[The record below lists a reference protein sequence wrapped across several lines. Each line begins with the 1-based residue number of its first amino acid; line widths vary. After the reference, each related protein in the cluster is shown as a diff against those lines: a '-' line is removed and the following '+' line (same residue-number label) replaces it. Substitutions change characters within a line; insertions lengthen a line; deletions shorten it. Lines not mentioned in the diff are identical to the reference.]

1 MAKSDRLLQAV
12 LEQPDDAS
20 VLTVYADALQT
31 RGDPRGALIT
41 LQQQRLKAADE
52 RRRRLLKLQEQQLL
66 AEHRAELLG
75 PLAAYDKLAVAW
87 RLGFV
92 RELHLTCVRE
102 QLDALVEALQLP
114 AFSLLERLDVRLVR
128 PDDVEPLLQVLP
140 SSLWHLGLS
149 SPDLQWEPLLEAARP
164 VRSLELWGGPDVDF
178 EGLELRVLERLR
190 LTVGFTNLTRE
201 VAPRLELLTLG
212 DGEQTPQVEELP
224 EGLRLFRLLGESW
237 NDMPAAD
244 ASRSI
249 HEWDAGRTHWE
260 AEAGMC
266 AVSRGGWGVAG
277 ERALL
282 LTFATAPQLDDAF
295 DEVEHLLGAGYELR
309 SVAVPV
315 GPLTLLA
322 VELRIPQPRKI
333 LLPNFLPALGRR
345 ALTLEVAASS
355 SNGDML
361 LRAWRGEQPVPLAM
375 GPYRTRE
382 DVWRAGIDHALGFD
396 PGRTFDLVCEALDA
410 ELPRRAHGNAAQTLR
425 GEWPCAT
432 PLEPTDDPREY
443 DEYDDPYELDE
454 PLPDWWSEQLPAEE
468 EHLEQTPHVDAPPQP
483 VLVEV
488 EAPAEQ
494 EEPEAR
500 DEYEAE
506 PEERGDPEW
515 TEVMAETPVEL
526 EEDGLERNPEEG
538 LEPEA
543 LDVDGMHV
551 EPDGVCFRCD
561 RDGLRLER
569 CAHCGHD
576 VCEHCSVMRSQE
588 LRCRVCA

>member
-12 LEQPDDAS
+12 LEQPDDTS

-66 AEHRAELLG
+66 EEHRAELLG
-75 PLAAYDKLAVAW
+75 PLASYDKLAVAW

-102 QLDALVEALQLP
+102 QVDALVEALQLP
-114 AFSLLERLDVRLVR
+114 AFALLERLDVRLVR
-128 PDDVEPLLQVLP
+128 PESADPLLGALP
-140 SSLWHLGLS
+140 GKLQHLGLS
-149 SPDLQWEPLLEAARP
+149 SSDLQWEPLLEALP
-164 VRSLELWGGPDVDF
+164 PLGSLELWGGPDVDF
-178 EGLELRVLERLR
+178 EGLQLPQLERLR
-190 LTVGFTNLTRE
+190 LTIGFQNLTRE
-201 VAPRLELLTLG
+201 VAPKLELLTLG
-212 DGEQTPQVEELP
+212 DGDQTPQVEELP
-224 EGLRLFRLLGESW
+224 EGLRLFRLLGQAW
-237 NDMPAAD
+237 NDLPVAD
-244 ASRSI
+244 AARSI

-260 AEAGMC
+260 AQAGMC

-295 DEVEHLLGAGYELR
+295 DEVEHLLTSGYVLR
-309 SVAVPV
+309 AVAVPV
-315 GPLTLLA
+315 GPLKLLA

-345 ALTLEVAASS
+345 ALTIEVAASS

-361 LRAWRGEQPVPLAM
+361 LRAWRGEKPEPLAM

-396 PGRTFDLVCEALDA
+396 PGRTLDLVCEALDA
-410 ELPRRAHGNAAQTLR
+410 ELPRRARGEATQTLR

-432 PLEPTDDPREY
+432 PLEPTYDPREY
-443 DEYDDPYELDE
+443 DEYDDPYDLDE
-454 PLPDWWSEQLPAEE
+454 PLPDWWSEQLPADE
-468 EHLEQTPHVDAPPQP
+468 EHLEETPHVDAPPQP

-488 EAPAEQ
+488 PAEQ
-494 EEPEAR
+494 EEVEAH
-500 DEYEAE
+500 EAYEPG
-506 PEERGDPEW
+506 PEERGDPQW
-515 TEVMAETPVEL
+515 SEVMAETPVEL

-538 LEPEA
+538 LEDQP
-543 LDVDGMHV
+543 LDVDGMHL

-569 CAHCGHD
+569 CAYCGHD
-576 VCEHCSVMRSQE
+576 VCESCSVMSSQE